1 MSDKREATEEM
12 KVMDERFSLEDY
24 DGILKS
30 LELIA
35 EGIFTDTLRKDKADL
50 LIKLLG
56 TARMTLSERRKSS
69 ALSNQAV
76 DVQPMNDL
84 VQKSLTPT
92 GPFASY
98 GLPKSQ

>member
-1 MSDKREATEEM
+1 MSDKSEATEEM

-35 EGIFTDTLRKDKADL
+35 EGIFTDTIRKDKADL

-56 TARMTLSERRKSS
+56 TARMTLSERRKSN